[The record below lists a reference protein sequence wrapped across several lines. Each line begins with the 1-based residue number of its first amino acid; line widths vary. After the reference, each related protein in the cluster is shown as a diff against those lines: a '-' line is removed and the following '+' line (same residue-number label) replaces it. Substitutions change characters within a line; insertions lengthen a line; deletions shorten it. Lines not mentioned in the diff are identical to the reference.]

1 MPSHPPP
8 SPFPGTEGRRLRA
21 NAIRALAMDAVER
34 ARSGHPGMPMGMADV
49 AEARFFDHLRFSPR
63 HPDWPDRDR
72 FVLSNG
78 HGSMLLYALLHL
90 TGYDLGID
98 DLKAFRQ
105 LHSRTPGHPEHG
117 LTPGVETT
125 TGPLAQGL
133 AHAVGMALAE
143 RLLARRFNRPG
154 HTVVDHRTYVFVGDG
169 CLMEGVSHEAAS
181 LAGSLGLGRLV
192 VLYDDN
198 GISIDGG
205 VDGWFRDDTA
215 ARFRAYG
222 WRVLGP
228 VDGLD
233 GDAVSRALAEAR
245 TAEDRP
251 TFIPCRT
258 VIGYGA
264 PDKEG
269 TAEVHGS
276 PLGAEELARARE
288 RLGWPYPP
296 FVIPPEISAAFDRRE
311 AGARL
316 VADWERRFDDY
327 RRAFPD
333 LSAEFERRQT
343 RRLPE
348 ALAARWEEAL
358 ARARALSKPEATRRS
373 SRAVLGTIAPSLP
386 ELVGGSA
393 DLSESNG
400 TLWEG
405 AEVIRPG
412 SLDGRYLHYGV
423 REFAMV
429 SAVNGLALHG
439 GLVPFGA
446 TFLVFTDYA
455 RNALRLA
462 ALMRLPAIYVLSHD
476 SIALGE
482 DGPTH
487 QPIEQLASLRLIPG
501 LTLWRPADAFETAV
515 AWRDAL
521 ERRDGPTLL
530 VLSRQGLP
538 QLPHPAEADVAR
550 GAYVVADPPR
560 PAELLLLATGSE
572 VALAV
577 EAAGRL
583 AAEGRAVRV
592 VSMPSREVFERQ
604 DPAYRER
611 VLPAALDRRLVIEA
625 GTTAAW
631 AGYAGPRG
639 AVFGLDRFGLSA
651 PGPEV
656 AHALGFDVEHLCA
669 RARVLLDSPSL
680 SSSPGGT
687 A

>member
-1 MPSHPPP
+1 
-8 SPFPGTEGRRLRA
+8 
-21 NAIRALAMDAVER
+21 MDAVEK
-34 ARSGHPGMPMGMADV
+34 ARSGHPGMPMGMADI
-49 AEARFFDHLRFSPR
+49 AETLFLDHLRFSPR

-78 HGSMLLYALLHL
+78 HGSMLLYAVLHL
-90 TGYDLGID
+90 TGYELGIE

-125 TGPLAQGL
+125 TGPLGQGF

-143 RLLARRFNRPG
+143 RLLAQRFNRPG
-154 HTVVDHRTYVFVGDG
+154 HTLVDHRTYVFVGDG

-198 GISIDGG
+198 GISIDGA

-215 ARFRAYG
+215 GRFRAYG

-233 GDAVSRALAEAR
+233 GEAVNRAILEAR
-245 TAEDRP
+245 SGEDRP
-251 TFIPCRT
+251 TLILCRT

-264 PDKEG
+264 PDKQG
-269 TAEVHGS
+269 TAEAHGS
-276 PLGAEELARARE
+276 PLGAEEVARARAE
-288 RLGWPYPP
+288 LGWPYPP
-296 FVIPPEISAAFDRRE
+296 FVIPPEIYAAFDRRE
-311 AGARL
+311 AGAAL
-316 VADWERRFDDY
+316 VAEWEHRLASY
-327 RRAFPD
+327 RRAFPA
-333 LSAEFERRQT
+333 LAEEFERRLRRDLPKDLEACWRNAFERT
-343 RRLPE
+343 RKLT
-348 ALAARWEEAL
+348 
-358 ARARALSKPEATRRS
+358 KPEATRRS
-373 SRAVLGTIAPSLP
+373 SHAVLGAIAPTLP

-393 DLSESNG
+393 DLSESNA

-405 AEVIRPG
+405 AEAIRPG
-412 SLDGRYLHYGV
+412 AFSGRYLHYGV

-429 SAVNGLALHG
+429 AAVNGLALHG
-439 GLVPFGA
+439 GLIPFGA

-462 ALMRLPAIYVLSHD
+462 ALMRLPVIYLLSHD
-476 SIALGE
+476 SIWLGE

-487 QPIEQLASLRLIPG
+487 QPIEHLASLRLIPG
-501 LTLWRPADAFETAV
+501 MTLWRPADAFETVV

-521 ERRDGPTLL
+521 TRRDGPTLI

-538 QLPHPAEADVAR
+538 TLPHPVEEDVAR
-550 GAYVVADPPR
+550 GAYIVIEPSRPP
-560 PAELLLLATGSE
+560 ELLLLATGSE

-577 EAAGRL
+577 EAAARL
-583 AAEGRAVRV
+583 AAEGCAVRV

-604 DPAYRER
+604 DPAYQAR
-611 VLPAALDRRLVIEA
+611 VLPPALERRLVIEA
-625 GTTAAW
+625 GATAAW
-631 AGYAGPRG
+631 TGLAGPAG
-639 AVFGLDRFGLSA
+639 AVLGLDRFGLSA

-656 AHALGFDVEHLCA
+656 ARALGFDVETVCA
-669 RARVLLDSPSL
+669 RARTLLA
-680 SSSPGGT
+680 SSSGGK

>member
-1 MPSHPPP
+1 
-8 SPFPGTEGRRLRA
+8 
-21 NAIRALAMDAVER
+21 MDAVER
-34 ARSGHPGMPMGMADV
+34 AHSGHPGMPMGMADV
-49 AEARFFDHLRFSPR
+49 AEALFLDHLRFSPA
-63 HPDWPDRDR
+63 HPNWPDRDR

-78 HGSMLLYALLHL
+78 HGSMLLYAVLHL
-90 TGYDLGID
+90 TGYDLTIE

-125 TGPLAQGL
+125 TGPLGQGF

-143 RLLARRFNRPG
+143 RRLAHEFNRQG

-169 CLMEGVSHEAAS
+169 DLMEGVSHEAAS

-198 GISIDGG
+198 GISIDGA
-205 VDGWFRDDTA
+205 VDGWFRDDTP

-233 GDAVSRALAEAR
+233 GEAVSRALGEAR
-245 TAEDRP
+245 TTEDRP
-251 TFIPCRT
+251 ILIPCRT

-269 TAEVHGS
+269 TAAAHGS
-276 PLGAEELARARE
+276 PLGPEEVARARA
-288 RLGWPYPP
+288 RLGWSYPP
-296 FVIPPEISAAFDRRE
+296 FVVPPEIYAAFDRRD

-316 VADWERRFDDY
+316 VAEWEERFAAY

-333 LSAEFERRQT
+333 LAAAFERRLQ
-343 RRLPE
+343 RRLP
-348 ALAARWEEAL
+348 ADLAGRWDEAL
-358 ARARALSKPEATRRS
+358 ARARALTKPEATRRS
-373 SRAVLGTIAPSLP
+373 SRAVLGTIAPALP
-386 ELVGGSA
+386 ELFGGSA
-393 DLSESNG
+393 DLSESNS

-405 AEVIRPG
+405 AEEIRPG
-412 SLDGRYLHYGV
+412 RFDGRYLHYGV

-429 SAVNGLALHG
+429 AAVNGLALHG
-439 GLVPFGA
+439 GLAPFGA
-446 TFLVFTDYA
+446 TFLVFSDYA

-462 ALMRLPAIYVLSHD
+462 ALMRLPAIYLLSHD

-501 LTLWRPADAFETAV
+501 LTLWRPADAVETVV

-521 ERRDGPTLL
+521 ERRDGPTLI
-530 VLSRQGLP
+530 VLSRQSLP
-538 QLPHPAEADVAR
+538 PLPHPREEDVAR
-550 GAYVVADPPR
+550 GAYVVVDPER
-560 PAELLLLATGSE
+560 PADLLFLATGSE

-577 EAAGRL
+577 EASRRL
-583 AAEGRAVRV
+583 ASEGKAVRV

-604 DPAYRER
+604 DADYRER
-611 VLPAALDRRLVIEA
+611 ILPAGLRRRLVIEA
-625 GTTAAW
+625 GASAAW
-631 AGYAGPRG
+631 AGYAGPNG
-639 AVFGLDRFGLSA
+639 AVIGLDRFGLSA

-656 AHALGFDVEHLCA
+656 ERALGFDVENVCVRA
-669 RARVLLDSPSL
+669 RALGASPS
-680 SSSPGGT
+680 SPLGET
-687 A
+687 T

>member
-1 MPSHPPP
+1 MSSEPLPPLP
-8 SPFPGTEGRRLRA
+8 AGPAGRRLRA

-34 ARSGHPGMPMGMADV
+34 ARSGHPGMPMGMADI
-49 AEARFFDHLRFSPR
+49 AEALFLDHLRFSPR

-78 HGSMLLYALLHL
+78 HGSMLLYAVLHL
-90 TGYDLGID
+90 TGYDLTIE

-125 TGPLAQGL
+125 TGPLGQGL

-154 HTVVDHRTYVFVGDG
+154 HTIVDHRTYVFVGDG
-169 CLMEGVSHEAAS
+169 CLMEGISHEAAS

-198 GISIDGG
+198 AISIDGA

-233 GDAVSRALAEAR
+233 GEAVSRALAEAR
-245 TAEDRP
+245 AEEDRP
-251 TFIPCRT
+251 TFILCRT

-269 TAEVHGS
+269 TAEAHGA
-276 PLGAEELARARE
+276 PLGDEEVARARA

-296 FVIPPEISAAFDRRE
+296 FVIPPEIYAAFDRRE
-311 AGARL
+311 AGAKL
-316 VADWERRFDDY
+316 VADWESRFAAY
-327 RRAFPD
+327 RKAHPG
-333 LSAEFERRQT
+333 LAEEFERGQ
-343 RRLPE
+343 RRVLPE
-348 ALAARWEEAL
+348 ALADRWEEAL
-358 ARARALSKPEATRRS
+358 ARARALDKPEATRKS
-373 SRAVLGTIAPSLP
+373 SRAVLDAIAPALP

-393 DLSESNG
+393 DLSESNA
-400 TLWEG
+400 TLWTG
-405 AEVIRPG
+405 ARVIRPG
-412 SLDGRYLHYGV
+412 RLEGNYLHYGV

-429 SAVNGLALHG
+429 AAVNGLVLHG
-439 GLVPFGA
+439 GHVAFGA
-446 TFLVFTDYA
+446 TFLVFSDYA

-462 ALMRLPAIYVLSHD
+462 ALMGIPSVFVFSHD

-487 QPIEQLASLRLIPG
+487 QPIEHLASLRLVPG
-501 LTLWRPADAFETAV
+501 LTLWRPADAVETVV

-521 ERRDGPTLL
+521 GRRDGPTLI

-538 QLPHPAEADVAR
+538 PLPRAPEADIAR
-550 GAYVVADPPR
+550 GAYVVVDPPR
-560 PAELLLLATGSE
+560 PVDLLLLATGSE
-572 VALAV
+572 VALAL
-577 EAAGRL
+577 EAAGEL
-583 AAEGRAVRV
+583 ARDGLAVRV

-611 VLPAALDRRLVIEA
+611 VLPAAVERRLVIEA
-625 GTTAAW
+625 GATAAW

-639 AVFGLDRFGLSA
+639 AVVGLDRFGLSA

-656 AHALGFDVEHLCA
+656 ARALGLTADRVAA
-669 RARVLLDSPSL
+669 RARELLGLPPQGVSR
-680 SSSPGGT
+680 
-687 A
+687 

>member
-1 MPSHPPP
+1 
-8 SPFPGTEGRRLRA
+8 
-21 NAIRALAMDAVER
+21 MDAVER
-34 ARSGHPGMPMGMADV
+34 AKSGHPGMPMGMADA
-49 AEARFFDHLRFSPR
+49 AEALFLDHLRFSPR

-105 LHSRTPGHPEHG
+105 LHSRTPGHPEYG

-125 TGPLAQGL
+125 TGPLGQGL

-154 HTVVDHRTYVFVGDG
+154 HTIVDHRTYVFVGDG

-181 LAGSLGLGRLV
+181 LAGTLGLGRLV

-198 GISIDGG
+198 AISIDGA

-215 ARFRAYG
+215 GRFRAYG

-233 GDAVSRALAEAR
+233 GEEVSRALAEAR
-245 TAEDRP
+245 GAEDRP
-251 TFIPCRT
+251 TLILCRT

-269 TAEVHGS
+269 TAEAHGA
-276 PLGAEELARARE
+276 PLGAEEVARARE

-296 FVIPPEISAAFDRRE
+296 FVIPPEIYAAFDRRE
-311 AGARL
+311 AGAKL
-316 VADWERRFDDY
+316 VAEWEGRFSAY

-333 LSAEFERRQT
+333 LAAEFERCRE
-343 RRLPE
+343 RRLPD
-348 ALAARWEEAL
+348 ALAGRWEEAF

-373 SRAVLGTIAPSLP
+373 SRAVLDTIAPVLP

-393 DLSESNG
+393 DLSESNA

-412 SLDGRYLHYGV
+412 RLEGRYLHYGV
-423 REFAMV
+423 REFGMV
-429 SAVNGLALHG
+429 SAVNGLNLHG
-439 GLVPFGA
+439 GMVAFGA
-446 TFLVFTDYA
+446 TFLVFSDYA

-487 QPIEQLASLRLIPG
+487 QPIEHLASLRLIPG
-501 LTLWRPADAFETAV
+501 LTLWRPADAFETVV

-521 ERRDGPTLL
+521 ERRDGPTLI

-538 QLPHPAEADVAR
+538 PLPHPSEGDVAR
-550 GAYVVADPPR
+550 GAYVVAEPSG
-560 PAELLLLATGSE
+560 PAEILFLATGSE
-572 VALAV
+572 VALAL
-577 EAAGRL
+577 EGARRL
-583 AAEGRAVRV
+583 ASEGRAVRV

-611 VLPAALDRRLVIEA
+611 ILPAALKRRLVIEA
-625 GTTAAW
+625 GATAAW
-631 AGYAGPRG
+631 AGYAGPHG
-639 AVFGLDRFGLSA
+639 AVIGLDRFGLSA

-656 AHALGFDVEHLCA
+656 ARALGIDVENVCA
-669 RARVLLDSPSL
+669 HARRLLG
-680 SSSPGGT
+680 SSSGGT
-687 A
+687 S